1 VTEELAGVNR
11 ELAERIVATRE
22 GVGGFSWLD
31 DLAQVCGLPI
41 ALVDRIRV
49 DVVVLPRG
57 TRG

>member
-1 VTEELAGVNR
+1 MNR